1 MPEDKQA
8 ALLPPGWFEAW
19 QEATWATDFW
29 GAQQNP
35 PVLRAPNGTVQ
46 DSREFWAVGKPVYDP
61 GQIEV
66 PTLIVHAEWDQD
78 LPLDMARTYFGLL
91 VNAPYRRWVEIG
103 EGTHSLL
110 LEKNRMQVLGAVHGF
125 LEEDFTP
132 AA

>member
-1 MPEDKQA
+1 M
-8 ALLPPGWFEAW
+8 
-19 QEATWATDFW
+19 
-29 GAQQNP
+29 
-35 PVLRAPNGTVQ
+35 Q
-46 DSREFWAVGKPVYDP
+46 DSREFWAAGKPVYDP

-91 VNAPYRRWVEIG
+91 VKAPYRRWVEIG

-132 AA
+132 AT